1 MYQKY
6 EGKGS
11 NTLFELTDD
20 EAKRYNELVDLLN
33 SDISRLE
40 EYKNSIKEANGNI
53 ADYEVDVILASDPV
67 YKEMYKQHSEYYD
80 EYMEIQNVAIQRTNR
95 REEYER

>member
-6 EGKGS
+6 EGS

-33 SDISRLE
+33 NDISRLE
-40 EYKNSIKEANGNI
+40 EYRKSKYRKTNI
-53 ADYEVDVILASDPV
+53 DADYKLDVILANDPV
-67 YKEMYKQHSEYYD
+67 YKEMYRKHSEYYD